1 MNTRDLPSVTQLLP
15 GQSLRVAVDAD
26 ALLLVLEGRVSVV
39 SPPSWFGETVFS
51 VKNEFQEGEV
61 FEAGRGGWIEVSAR
75 TAARVQGIP
84 RAMHEVRPRGSRV
97 ARLVQLLLPS

>member
-1 MNTRDLPSVTQLLP
+1 MNTRGFLPVTQLLP

-26 ALLLVLEGRVSVV
+26 TSLLVLEGRIGVV

-51 VKNEFQEGEV
+51 VKNEYQEGEV
-61 FEAGRGGWIEVSAR
+61 FEAGRGGWIEVRAR

-84 RAMHEVRPRGSRV
+84 QAVPEVRPRGSRV